1 MTAASVA
8 RTIRTRIPARLDR
21 LPWSRFHWRIVAGL
35 GTVWILDGLEVTIVG
50 AIAPRL
56 TEPGSGI
63 DLTSADIGTAA
74 AFYVAGACLGALFF
88 GQLTDR
94 YGRKKLF
101 MVTLGVY
108 LAATVATAFA
118 FAPWYF
124 FLCRF
129 FTGVGIGGAY
139 SAINSAIDELI
150 PARNR
155 GQVDLAI
162 NGSFWVGS
170 AVGGLAALFLLDT
183 AVVQSDLGWRLAF
196 AAGALLGLGI
206 LIVRRH
212 VPESPRWLFIHG
224 REQEA
229 ERIVGEIER
238 QVKAE
243 SGRELPEPSEEIVVR
258 QRDAIPYR
266 ELAKVAFKRYPRR
279 AVLGLCLFIGQAFLY
294 NAVTFDLGTILSTF
308 FDVSSGAVPY
318 FMVIFAISN
327 FLGPVTLGR
336 LFDTLGR
343 IPMISG
349 TYLVS
354 AALTAVLGVLLMSGD
369 LTRWSFM
376 ALVLATFFFASAG
389 ASSAYLTVSEVFPM
403 ETRALAIA
411 LFYAT
416 GTAVGGIAGPLLF
429 GHLIHSGDAGNVA
442 IGFFIGAGAMAL
454 GGIAELF
461 FGVRAEQQSLENIA
475 KPLTAEEAEAAPA
488 PPAPRSEEEER
499 IHRRGERRRAR
510 ERRGLSRVRPG
521 PGNGSR
527 FYSPGMVGSAGTAS
541 RYAAAS
547 EAERDGE
554 IEALVRALAEY
565 GPTRRRQ
572 LRRLAG
578 ADRWGPGRF
587 GPALRDALDEGR
599 ASRVGRDTYGPPGG
613 GEAPREAPRGQP
625 QPPRGR
631 TA

>member
-1 MTAASVA
+1 MTAASAA

-56 TEPGSGI
+56 TEPGSGV
-63 DLTSADIGTAA
+63 DMTSADVGTAA

-101 MVTLGVY
+101 MATLGVY

-129 FTGVGIGGAY
+129 FTGVGIGGEY

-162 NGSFWVGS
+162 NGSFWAGS
-170 AVGGLAALFLLDT
+170 ALGGLAALLLLDT
-183 AVVQSDLGWRLAF
+183 ALFDVGLGWRLAF
-196 AAGALLGLGI
+196 GAGALLGLGI
-206 LIVRRH
+206 MLVRRH

-229 ERIVGEIER
+229 ERIVEQIER
-238 QVKAE
+238 EVQAE
-243 SGRELPEPSEEIVVR
+243 TGRRLPEPGEEIVVR
-258 QRDAIPYR
+258 QRDVIPYR
-266 ELAKVAFKRYPRR
+266 ELARVAFKRYPRR
-279 AVLGLCLFIGQAFLY
+279 AVLGLSLFIGQAFLY
-294 NAVTFDLGTILSTF
+294 NAVTFDLGTILSNF
-308 FDVSSGAVPY
+308 FGVASGAVPY

-389 ASSAYLTVSEVFPM
+389 ASAAYLTVSEIFPM
-403 ETRALAIA
+403 EMRALAIA
-411 LFYAT
+411 LFYAI
-416 GTAVGGIAGPLLF
+416 GTAVGGISGPLLF
-429 GHLIHSGDAGNVA
+429 GQFVHSGHLTQVA
-442 IGFFIGAGAMAL
+442 TGFLIGAGPMAL
-454 GGIAELF
+454 GGMAELL
-461 FGVRAEQQSLENIA
+461 FGVRAEGRSLEAIA
-475 KPLTAEEAEAAPA
+475 EPLSAEGAEEDPE
-488 PPAPRSEEEER
+488 RDER
-499 IHRRGERRRAR
+499 IAERRDR
-510 ERRGLSRVRPG
+510 ERRGIR
-521 PGNGSR
+521 
-527 FYSPGMVGSAGTAS
+527 
-541 RYAAAS
+541 
-547 EAERDGE
+547 
-554 IEALVRALAEY
+554 
-565 GPTRRRQ
+565 
-572 LRRLAG
+572 
-578 ADRWGPGRF
+578 
-587 GPALRDALDEGR
+587 
-599 ASRVGRDTYGPPGG
+599 
-613 GEAPREAPRGQP
+613 
-625 QPPRGR
+625 
-631 TA
+631 